1 MSVISV
7 LIIYSVIFQFNWPL
21 YFDRNRLASYEATS
35 PEEIVFLRWW
45 WQFDGDGRV
54 GSSARRGVWLLFD
67 ILANVKWLNGGLLG
81 WWWPYNTPPL
91 RSVSYWLRTRLSWLR
106 PLPKV
111 PTQCPYDW
119 CR

>member
-81 WWWPYNTPPL
+81 L
-91 RSVSYWLRTRLSWLR
+91 SVMTVTSWSRTCGPRFIEFIIYLF
-106 PLPKV
+106 
-111 PTQCPYDW
+111 
-119 CR
+119 